1 MDVWRDVSLLWLN
14 CLAFVAVV
22 PFGVLFFFAVKG
34 MRRLR
39 QLAKKYLPVAQDKA
53 QSVADAAD
61 RASQKLAAPVI
72 GLHVKATQVDGMI
85 HAIRRRKT
93 V

>member
-14 CLAFVAVV
+14 CLTFIAVV

-53 QSVADAAD
+53 QSVADVAD
-61 RASQKLAAPVI
+61 RTSQKLAAPVI
-72 GLHVKATQVDGMI
+72 GLHVKTTQIDGMI
-85 HAIRRRKT
+85 RAIRRRKT